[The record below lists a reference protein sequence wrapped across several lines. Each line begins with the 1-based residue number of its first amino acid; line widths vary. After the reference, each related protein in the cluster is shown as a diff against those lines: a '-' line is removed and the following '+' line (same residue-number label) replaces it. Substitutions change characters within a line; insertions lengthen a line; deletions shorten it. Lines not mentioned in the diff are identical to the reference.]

1 MKDYK
6 VVPAMMKGE
15 MRYVVQDLDGNV
27 IDDMNGNGYHNKTT
41 AHRGFNYKRKHDM
54 I

>member
-1 MKDYK
+1 MKNYK

-15 MRYVVQDLDGNV
+15 MRYVVQDLSGNT
-27 IDDMNGNGYHNKTT
+27 IDDMNGNGYRTKTT
-41 AHRGFNYKRKHDM
+41 AHRGFNYKRKNGM